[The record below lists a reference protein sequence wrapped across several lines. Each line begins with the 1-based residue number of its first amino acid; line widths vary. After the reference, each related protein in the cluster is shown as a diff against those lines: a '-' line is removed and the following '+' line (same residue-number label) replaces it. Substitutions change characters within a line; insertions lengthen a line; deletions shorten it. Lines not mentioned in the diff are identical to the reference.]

1 METSVVVGI
10 LFLIVFCIL
19 VFLLAKKS
27 KANYEK
33 MTPEEK
39 IAHNTKTL
47 ATIELLR
54 LADRD

>member
-1 METSVVVGI
+1 MTTPLVVGI
-10 LFLIVFCIL
+10 LFVIVFFIL
-19 VFLLAKKS
+19 IFKIAKNKE
-27 KANYEK
+27 NYEK